1 MNVLYAL
8 ITHTIYH
15 QHNQCNLQRRD
26 VKMDIYNVS
35 KEVSALRFGIGPV
48 NALWSSALQTVSS
61 T

>member
-1 MNVLYAL
+1 
-8 ITHTIYH
+8 
-15 QHNQCNLQRRD
+15 
-26 VKMDIYNVS
+26 MDIYNVS